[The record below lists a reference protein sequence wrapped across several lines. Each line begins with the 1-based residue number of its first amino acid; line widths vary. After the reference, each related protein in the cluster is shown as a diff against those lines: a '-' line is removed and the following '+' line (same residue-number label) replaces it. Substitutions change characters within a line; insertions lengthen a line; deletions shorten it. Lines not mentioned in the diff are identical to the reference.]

1 MWSWIKAKWRQKL
14 VEPRDFDP
22 DKSYLLRELQKIC
35 DTVPPHVV
43 RHISAHCYKTLKSYI
58 EENLLN

>member
-1 MWSWIKAKWRQKL
+1 MKANWRQKL

-58 EENLLN
+58 EENLMN